1 VLTGFRDIVGRL
13 WAGFIGLD
21 TRLKNSA
28 VATIFISILT
38 GAIIGLPGYFKDDE
52 KPGPQANISRAL
64 YETKLVEEACY
75 YDKFIA
81 LEKKTLVAIQPMTLA
96 PTPENFVAALGGYV
110 DFARSARPV
119 VADMQK
125 TMQGVVPPQEFAKDH
140 DKLQG
145 SLQVLSKIVDDL
157 DRSLPTGLN
166 RPPQELLA
174 DPKVIDNILTS
185 TKIITGMANALGAT
199 QYSDEYLKLMNC
211 PDLNSPLAPV
221 R

>member
-1 VLTGFRDIVGRL
+1 MKNFASQIWNRGL
-13 WAGFIGLD
+13 GLD

-28 VATIFISILT
+28 VATIFLSILT
-38 GAIIGLPGYFKDDE
+38 GLIIGLPGYFRDDA
-52 KPGPQANISRAL
+52 QAKGIEPNITRAM
-64 YETKLVEEACY
+64 YETKLVEEGCY
-75 YDKFIA
+75 FDKFIA
-81 LEKKTLVAIQPMTLA
+81 LEKKTLLAIEPMTKA
-96 PTPENFVAALGGYV
+96 PTPENFVVALGGYV

-125 TMQGVVPPQEFAKDH
+125 TMTGIVPPQEFAEDH

-145 SLQVLSKIVDDL
+145 SMQVFSKIVDDL

-166 RPPQELLA
+166 RPPAELLA

-185 TKIITGMANALGAT
+185 TRIITGMANALGAT
-199 QYSDEYLKLMNC
+199 QYSAQFNRLMTC
-211 PDLNSPLAPV
+211 PDLNTPLTPV

>member
-1 VLTGFRDIVGRL
+1 MNGLRDLLSHIWTRG
-13 WAGFIGLD
+13 IGLD

-28 VATIFISILT
+28 VATIFLSIVT
-38 GAIIGLPGYFKDDE
+38 GLLIGLPGYFQGDAQAKVPE
-52 KPGPQANISRAL
+52 ANITRAM

-81 LEKKTLVAIQPMTLA
+81 LEKKTLMAIEPMTLA

-125 TMQGVVPPQEFAKDH
+125 TMQGVVPPQELREDH
-140 DKLQG
+140 EKLES
-145 SLQVLSKIVDDL
+145 SLQVLGKIVDDL

-166 RPPQELLA
+166 RPPAELLA

-185 TKIITGMANALGAT
+185 TRIITGMANTLGST
-199 QYSDEYLKLMNC
+199 RYSGEFVQLMTC
-211 PDLNSPLAPV
+211 PDLNTPLAPV